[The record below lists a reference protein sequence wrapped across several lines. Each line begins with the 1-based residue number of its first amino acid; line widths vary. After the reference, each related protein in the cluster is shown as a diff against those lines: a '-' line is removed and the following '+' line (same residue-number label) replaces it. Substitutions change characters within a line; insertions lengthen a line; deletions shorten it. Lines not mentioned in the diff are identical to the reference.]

1 MQENFLPNDSE
12 SPFAEVDFQASSA
25 SASRKKFVKV
35 MVIGS
40 RKGITSVIKTLHTLR
55 FAEVGEWS
63 PIMPHGESGEKMSI
77 LRKRVLE

>member
-1 MQENFLPNDSE
+1 MQENFLLNDVE
-12 SPFAEVDFQASSA
+12 SPSANASGQASA
-25 SASRKKFVKV
+25 PPVSRKEFVKV

-63 PIMPHGESGEKMSI
+63 PIMPHSESGEMMSV

>member
-12 SPFAEVDFQASSA
+12 LPSNDVSFQASSG
-25 SASRKKFVKV
+25 SVPRKEFVKI

-55 FAEVGEWS
+55 FAEAGEWS
-63 PIMPHGESGEKMSI
+63 PIMPHSESGEMMSV
-77 LRKRVLE
+77 LRKKVVG

>member
-1 MQENFLPNDSE
+1 LQQKVGEFECKRTFYSMTLNPLLLMLLVKLLPLQFRGKE
-12 SPFAEVDFQASSA
+12 
-25 SASRKKFVKV
+25 FVKV

-63 PIMPHGESGEKMSI
+63 PIMPHSESGK
-77 LRKRVLE
+77 

>member
-1 MQENFLPNDSE
+1 MHEEFLPNDSE
-12 SPFAEVDFQASSA
+12 SPSTEVDVQASTA
-25 SASRKKFVKV
+25 PVPRKEFVKV

-40 RKGITSVIKTLHTLR
+40 RKGITSVINTLHTLR

-63 PIMPHGESGEKMSI
+63 PIVPHSNSGELMSV

>member
-1 MQENFLPNDSE
+1 MHEDFLPNDVE
-12 SPFAEVDFQASSA
+12 SPSADASGQASTA
-25 SASRKKFVKV
+25 PVSRKEFVKV

-63 PIMPHGESGEKMSI
+63 PIMPHSESGEMMSL
-77 LRKRVLE
+77 LRKRVLD